1 MRVVNMNETSVVNG
15 FCLKSPQKMQEKKLS
30 IEVTYQWDI
39 VQSDWDELVVHQK
52 TWENEVQT
60 KLEYDPTFMFHIFN
74 DITVPSLKQLKLNG
88 VVRKVKLG

>member
-1 MRVVNMNETSVVNG
+1 MNEFLLTP
-15 FCLKSPQKMQEKKLS
+15 LQKRGEKTLS

-39 VQSDWDELVVHQK
+39 TQSEWGELVVHQK

-74 DITVPSLKQLKLNG
+74 DITAPSLKQVRLNG
-88 VVRKVKLG
+88 VVKKVKLG

>member
-1 MRVVNMNETSVVNG
+1 MSESSVINS
-15 FCLKSPQKMQEKKLS
+15 FCLTSPQKMHKKKLT

-39 VQSDWDELVVHQK
+39 VQSDWDELVVYQK

-74 DITVPSLKQLKLNG
+74 DISIPSLKQLRLNG
-88 VVRKVKLG
+88 KVKKVKLG